1 MTSSA
6 PRRTLAITFLA
17 VIAFVAGVYA
27 VLDMMYFL
35 GWLPSTVDFFSQNI
49 WGAFFSGLLALIW
62 FSTAAQLW
70 RLDPRGWLFM
80 VMVSGL
86 SLIFLFLS
94 LIGNSSWESISTG
107 VFLSGL
113 VLILAMVPGTKDAFG
128 VTAVQ
133 QQQAAAAAAKQKSSS
148 APKK

>member
-6 PRRTLAITFLA
+6 PRHRTLAITFLA
-17 VIAFVAGVYA
+17 IIAFVAGVSA
-27 VLDMMYFL
+27 VKDMFYFL
-35 GWLPSTVDFFSQNI
+35 GWLPGTMDFFSQNI
-49 WGAFFSGLLALIW
+49 WGAFFAGLLALIW

-80 VMVSGL
+80 VMVAGL
-86 SLIFLFLS
+86 SLIFLFMS
-94 LIGNSSWESISTG
+94 LIGNSTWESISTG

-128 VTAVQ
+128 VTAMQ
-133 QQQAAAAAAKQKSSS
+133 QQQAAAAKQKSAT